1 MFKENVTKFIKDVSA
16 GISKHSPEILTGIG
30 VAGMI
35 TATVLAVKA
44 TPKAIALIEDEK
56 ARRIGEATVE
66 EVREWSEAGGIK
78 ITPIEYVKL
87 TWKPYIPAVVTG
99 AVSVACLIGATSVST
114 RRTAT
119 LAAAYKLSETAL
131 TEFKEKAVEVVG
143 EKKVK
148 EIKEQITKDKIEKN
162 PVSKTEV
169 IITEKGNTLCYDEL
183 SGRYFKSDKDKIV
196 RAVNSI
202 NAEMINNMY
211 VSLNEFYDELGLR
224 RTTLGDELGWNLDRG
239 IVKIDFSSQL
249 ADDGT
254 PCLSI
259 GYSVEPRYD
268 YSKLY

>member
-1 MFKENVTKFIKDVSA
+1 MFKENATKFIKDLTSA
-16 GISKHSPEILTGIG
+16 VDRRSPEILTGIG
-30 VAGMI
+30 IGLAI
-35 TATVLAVKA
+35 TTTILAVKA
-44 TPKAIALIEDEK
+44 TPKAMQLIDEAK
-56 ARRIGEATVE
+56 EKRIGEATVE
-66 EVREWSEAGGIK
+66 EAREWSKAGEVK
-78 ITPIEYVKL
+78 MPKIEYVKAA
-87 TWKPYIPAVVTG
+87 WKPYIPAMITG
-99 AVSVACLIGATSVST
+99 VLSTACLIGGTSVST

-131 TEFKEKAVEVVG
+131 HEFKEKAVEVVG

-148 EIKEQITKDKIEKN
+148 EIKEQITQDKIEKN
-162 PVSKTEV
+162 PVTKSEV

-183 SGRYFKSDKDKIV
+183 SGRYFKSDRDKIIS
-196 RAVNSI
+196 AVNKI

-224 RTTLGDELGWNLDRG
+224 RTNLGDELGWNLDRG
-239 IVKIDFSSQL
+239 IVKIDFSSHL